1 MDLRGRR
8 ITVSFTFWSGP
19 LLEWTVLGA
28 VLLAVLSVSAIQYRN
43 LQGQAEFATV
53 QSTMGSLRTALVL
66 DFVRNAVQGKP
77 VDVAQ
82 AQHNPFKLLQALPAN
97 YAGEQAASRMSEV
110 APGQWVFD
118 AECVC
123 IGYRP
128 VNTRGLDSVGEHGG
142 FWFKVQDA
150 GGPLQLIPLH
160 DYRWQGLAVN

>member
-1 MDLRGRR
+1 MAFRRRR

-19 LLEWTVLGA
+19 LLEWMVLGA
-28 VLLAVLSVSAIQYRN
+28 VLLTVLSVSAVQYRN

-82 AQHNPFKLLQALPAN
+82 AQHNPFKLLEALPAN
-97 YAGEQAASRMSEV
+97 YAGEKASARMAEV
-110 APGQWVFD
+110 APGSWVFD
-118 AECVC
+118 PECVC
-123 IGYRP
+123 IGYQP
-128 VNTRGLDSVGEHGG
+128 VSTRGLDSVGENGG

-150 GGPLQLIPLH
+150 GGPLQLTALH
-160 DYRWQGLAVN
+160 DYRWQGQAVN